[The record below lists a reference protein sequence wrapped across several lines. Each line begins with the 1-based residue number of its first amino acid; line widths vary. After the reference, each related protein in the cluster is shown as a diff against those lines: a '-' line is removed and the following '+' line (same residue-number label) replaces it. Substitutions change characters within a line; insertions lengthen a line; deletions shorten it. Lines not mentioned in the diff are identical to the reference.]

1 MRKLRIREQNQ
12 LAQAHTASKWC
23 TAGIQSEVCLI
34 PKFLSTSLQCQIWET
49 WFSLEK
55 ERRDKFEMAYSLLL
69 KFHTI
74 KRGHVIFIF
83 ILWIFFSNLD
93 WQFISYMILYMFQCH
108 SPKSSHP
115 HPLPLPQSPKDC
127 SIHLCLFCCLT
138 YRKILK
144 RFWAI
149 SQSSWNKL

>member
-83 ILWIFFSNLD
+83 ILWIFFSLYFLFYFFTLRYCIGFAIHWHESAMGVHEFPILNPPPTSLP
-93 WQFISYMILYMFQCH
+93 ISSLWIIALLMDIYVVSMPWL
-108 SPKSSHP
+108 
-115 HPLPLPQSPKDC
+115 L
-127 SIHLCLFCCLT
+127 
-138 YRKILK
+138 
-144 RFWAI
+144 
-149 SQSSWNKL
+149 